1 MRLIYRVFS
10 YVYLPLLHSLSCQT
24 LSNFRLTTMPD
35 SVRNNLSSLR
45 APTSS
50 CLSAL
55 SLALYISRV
64 SIFLHRSYPQM
75 PLSLLYVSAI
85 QYYLAPHGR
94 HTLLSNALSPLAI
107 RPSVALVEISISMP
121 NCLPNPPLSSP
132 ISLMPLCAIALAL
145 LLSLYI

>member
-1 MRLIYRVFS
+1 MLRVYRVFL
-10 YVYLPLLHSLSCQT
+10 YEYLPLPHSLSCQT
-24 LSNFRLTTMPD
+24 LSNSHPTTMPD

-64 SIFLHRSYPQM
+64 SISLHRSYPQM

-94 HTLLSNALSPLAI
+94 HTLLSNALYPLAI
-107 RPSVALVEISISMP
+107 RQSVVLAEISISMP
-121 NCLPNPPLSSP
+121 SCLPNPPLSSP
-132 ISLMPLCAIALAL
+132 TSPMP
-145 LLSLYI
+145 